1 MFWTASY
8 LYSQTKGVQQ
18 QHSSETE
25 EGRNTTDGSSDGE
38 DGDANEEES
47 DKEKL
52 KDGKTG
58 NKRIKKAGTKVQQL
72 VNTWS
77 EVVTAA
83 TYLIHYL

>member
-8 LYSQTKGVQQ
+8 FYSRLKGIQQ
-18 QHSSETE
+18 QRSSETE

-38 DGDANEEES
+38 DGDVNEEES

-52 KDGKTG
+52 KDGKAG
-58 NKRIKKAGTKVQQL
+58 NKRLKKASTKVRQL
-72 VNTWS
+72 VNARS

-83 TYLIHYL
+83 TSLIQHL

>member
-8 LYSQTKGVQQ
+8 LYSRTKGIQQ

-52 KDGKTG
+52 RDGKTG
-58 NKRIKKAGTKVQQL
+58 NKRIKKASTKVRQP
-72 VNTWS
+72 VDTWS
-77 EVVTAA
+77 EHMVTAA
-83 TYLIHYL
+83 TYWMYL